1 MSLED
6 HGYTLENMQ
15 ITSVFNDLDLDKKLV
30 EYQFNFPDQQINIPK
45 YFLLKDDV
53 DALDQNKKINLI
65 RLLNQSIKNNIPLSQ
80 SKIDQF
86 ISSFH
91 NEDELT

>member
-6 HGYTLENMQ
+6 YGYTLENMQ

-30 EYQFNFPDQQINIPK
+30 EYQFNFPDEQINIPK

-53 DALDQNKKINLI
+53 DVLDQNKKIKLI
-65 RLLNQSIKNNIPLSQ
+65 RLLNKSIKNDIALSQ
-80 SKIDQF
+80 SNIDEF

-91 NEDELT
+91 DKDELT